1 MLPLSYD
8 CDSGA
13 YLDVTIDN
21 ARRTA
26 TVRERGL
33 TPVTLPDRSGG
44 GGELNYVGRGY
55 ALTGSGN
62 TVTWQR
68 PGMPPQFCRIF

>member
-1 MLPLSYD
+1 MPLEPLPSDDVLPLSYD

-33 TPVTLPDRSGG
+33 SPVTLPDCSGG

-55 ALTGSGN
+55 ALRGHRC
-62 TVTWQR
+62 QR
-68 PGMPPQFCRIF
+68 